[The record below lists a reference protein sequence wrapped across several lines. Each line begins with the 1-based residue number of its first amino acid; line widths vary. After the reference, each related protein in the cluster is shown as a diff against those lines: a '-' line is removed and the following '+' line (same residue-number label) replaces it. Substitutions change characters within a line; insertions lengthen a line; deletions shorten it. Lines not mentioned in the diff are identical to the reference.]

1 MKVRGYW
8 MMLVMVLFAVS
19 CKTAKRLESSG
30 TLDKS
35 YSSRQL
41 VRLHNQNEPK
51 FKTLQARVKVEFKQ
65 GDDSQTHTVN
75 LRMERDKTIW
85 ISATLGIVR
94 LKITPDQV
102 QFYNKLDQTYFDGDY
117 TLISEL
123 LGTYLNFENIQQ
135 LLLGQALYPLEN
147 NYLNEIYDKSYLLQ
161 PKMQSALFEMFY
173 LLNPGHFK
181 LDSQQ
186 FAQPDEQRLLQIDYK
201 DYQKVNREIL
211 PRMVEVIALDS
222 NEETKISMEYRS
234 VSLNEE
240 LRFPFRIPSGFQ
252 EIVVR

>member
-1 MKVRGYW
+1 
-8 MMLVMVLFAVS
+8 MMLAMVLFAVS

-51 FKTLQARVKVEFKQ
+51 FKTLQARLKVEFKQ
-65 GDDSQTHTVN
+65 GDDSQSHTVN

-201 DYQKVNREIL
+201 DYQKVNKEIL